1 MCTTMTGFRPIA
13 VAAAASLPGR
23 IVSAVLA
30 ASRHAT
36 PTEAAA
42 MTLNARSVPATE
54 PPQTLTTAAESSVNA
69 GPYTDGASIHSREA
83 TRTNGSDGKA
93 DGGTTY
99 GFAPCS
105 VKILPYT
112 A

>member
-1 MCTTMTGFRPIA
+1 MTGFRPIA
-13 VAAAASLPGR
+13 VAAAACFPGR

-30 ASRHAT
+30 ASRLAT
-36 PTEAAA
+36 PSDAAA

-54 PPQTLTTAAESSVNA
+54 PPQIQATDAESSVNA
-69 GPYTDGASIHSREA
+69 GPYTDGAWIHSRDA
-83 TRTNGSDGKA
+83 TCTNGSNGNA
-93 DGGTTY
+93 DGGTKY